1 MTIGAEAAH
10 LPARELFARR
20 AIRDGRLVM
29 SLRGMDIGGE
39 YVVAVDV
46 YPVTGLALEPIP
58 LGPHTFS
65 SLDDAV
71 SFVEESLLALE
82 YLGCSIEKGVVGGDQ
97 RVGGDDT

>member
-10 LPARELFARR
+10 VSARELFARR

-29 SLRGMDIGGE
+29 SLRAMDLGGE
-39 YVVAVDV
+39 CVVAVDV
-46 YPVTGLALEPIP
+46 YPVTGLALEPVP
-58 LGPHTFS
+58 LGPHTFR

-82 YLGCSIEKGVVGGDQ
+82 YLGCTIEKVADGD
-97 RVGGDDT
+97 RRAAGDDR

>member
-1 MTIGAEAAH
+1 MTIGAETPQ

-20 AIRDGRLVM
+20 AIKDGRLVM

-46 YPVTGLALEPIP
+46 YPVTGLALEPVP
-58 LGPHTFS
+58 LGPHSFPA
-65 SLDDAV
+65 LDDAV

-82 YLGCSIEKGVVGGDQ
+82 YLGCTIEKGAVESNH
-97 RVGGDDT
+97 RAGGDDR